1 MRVRSEQ
8 PGKDIHNRATG
19 QDIWERTAGTGQC
32 GKLAVRGQAGQVSL
46 YGTERRGWPE
56 HDSKDAT
63 AGTGYPWQENHPAVL
78 GPVPD

>member
-1 MRVRSEQ
+1 MIGYSQ
-8 PGKDIHNRATG
+8 QGNGTG
-19 QDIWERTAGTGQC
+19 QSRQDTWDRTAGTGQS

-56 HDSKDAT
+56 HDSKDTA
-63 AGTGYPWQENHPAVL
+63 AGTGYPWQENRQAVL